1 MSSPKGHC
9 TAISNSQPTLPGN
22 HQDPRQVLVLRLRA
36 RDPQLQPLRGQG
48 SAGGGTLHLV
58 PQEAP
63 AEGQGH
69 SNALGECMCG
79 ARKELLRGRQR
90 RGKRI

>member
-22 HQDPRQVLVLRLRA
+22 HQDPRQVLVLSLRA

-48 SAGGGTLHLV
+48 SRHQAV
-58 PQEAP
+58 PCAFKERQEGCQP
-63 AEGQGH
+63 SGPQKT
-69 SNALGECMCG
+69 S
-79 ARKELLRGRQR
+79 R
-90 RGKRI
+90 